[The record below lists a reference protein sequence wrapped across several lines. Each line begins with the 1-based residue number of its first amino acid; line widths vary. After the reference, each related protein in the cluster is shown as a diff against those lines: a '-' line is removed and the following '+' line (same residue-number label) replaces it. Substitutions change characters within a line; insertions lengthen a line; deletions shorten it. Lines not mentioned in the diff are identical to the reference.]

1 MRLGRHLVLAALIG
15 AVAAAWAALVVDPR
29 ATVDGLLYDLAL
41 AVRALAVPESGS
53 VASSESRGEPVA
65 VVALDWRTLG
75 ATEIADTPR
84 SLMAPQWAQLIEALA
99 AADARAI
106 GFDIVFAFSADRL
119 IRGYDAPLLAAV
131 DRHHAR
137 LVLGRSEQAPPMPA
151 LFFAAGADEDPS
163 VLGMIELAPDHDG
176 VFRRVARSFASGAAA
191 RPDDAR
197 LPTLAGSLLQRAGI
211 AAGDD
216 LIEADILLGPR
227 RRLEAIPVMSMIDVL
242 RCAARDP
249 EALAQH
255 FRGRVVLIGT
265 TLPEE
270 DQRLALDRFMP
281 APTAP
286 PLPAAPQAAPPRSD
300 AGACGFA
307 HGERVNAANVA
318 GVFLHAAAVR
328 AVLRGE
334 VVRPAPPLLRASF
347 AALAP
352 ILGTAIGGLLAPLA
366 AALALVPA
374 VLALFLVAVA
384 LLAGDLW
391 LAPGVA
397 IAALVLA
404 VFAAVALQY
413 AVEGRLRRRLERA
426 FGRFVSPAIV
436 ARAQAGAALALGGEE
451 RMVSVMF
458 ADLSGFTALSQ
469 RVSPPEL
476 MATANRYLGQVT
488 EAIERHGGYVD
499 KFIGDAVMGIWGA
512 PFADPDHAGNAVR
525 AAFAIHAAV
534 AAEAARGSGPALAVK
549 VAIASGPAIVGLVGS
564 ERRTNYTTLGRTVN
578 LAARLEKVARD
589 YGIAIDDATAALVA
603 DTIATI
609 EVERATIDGFAE
621 KVGVHMPIDPG
632 AADGSALAARLT
644 AARARGDDAA
654 ARDAWAALA
663 AVSPLPAALAAA
675 AARLARRP

>member
-1 MRLGRHLVLAALIG
+1 
-15 AVAAAWAALVVDPR
+15 
-29 ATVDGLLYDLAL
+29 
-41 AVRALAVPESGS
+41 
-53 VASSESRGEPVA
+53 
-65 VVALDWRTLG
+65 
-75 ATEIADTPR
+75 
-84 SLMAPQWAQLIEALA
+84 MAPQWAQLIEALA
-99 AADARAI
+99 AAQARAI

-151 LFFAAGADEDPS
+151 LYFAAGADEDPD
-163 VLGMIELAPDHDG
+163 VLGFIELAPDHDG
-176 VFRRVARSFASGAAA
+176 VFRRVARSFARDGGSAGASAA
-191 RPDDAR
+191 GARGTDEAR
-197 LPTLAGSLLQRAGI
+197 LPTLAGGLLRRAG
-211 AAGDD
+211 AGDD
-216 LIEADILLGPR
+216 VGDGVEHEADDILLGPR
-227 RRLEAIPVMSMIDVL
+227 RRLEAVPVMSMVDVL

-249 EALAQH
+249 AALAMR

-270 DQRLALDRFMP
+270 DQRLALDRFMAAP
-281 APTAP
+281 AVAP
-286 PLPAAPQAAPPRSD
+286 ASRPAAAE
-300 AGACGFA
+300 ACGFA
-307 HGERVNAANVA
+307 PGDRVNAANVA
-318 GVFLHAAAVR
+318 GVFLHAGAVR

-334 VVRPAPPLLRASF
+334 VVRAAPPALRASF

-352 ILGTAIGGLLAPLA
+352 IVGTAIGGLLAPLA
-366 AALALVPA
+366 AALAIVPA
-374 VLALFLVAVA
+374 ALALFLVAVL
-384 LLAGDLW
+384 LLAGDVW
-391 LAPGVA
+391 LAPAVA
-397 IAALVLA
+397 IAALGLA
-404 VFAAVALQY
+404 VFAAMALQY

-436 ARAQAGAALALGGEE
+436 ARAQAGAPLALGGEE

-458 ADLSGFTALSQ
+458 ADLTGFTALSQ

-476 MATANRYLGQVT
+476 MATANRYLGEVT

-534 AAEAARGSGPALAVK
+534 AAETERGRGPALAVK

-589 YGIAIDDATAALVA
+589 YGIAIDATTAALVA
-603 DTIATI
+603 GTIATVA
-609 EVERATIDGFAE
+609 VERAAIDGFAE
-621 KVGVHMPIDPG
+621 PVCVYKPVDSGPPG
-632 AADGSALAARLT
+632 PT
-644 AARARGDDAA
+644 Q
-654 ARDAWAALA
+654 
-663 AVSPLPAALAAA
+663 
-675 AARLARRP
+675 RP